1 VTTALLTGALL
12 VYDGDCAFCSTSV
25 RWLEERFPDAFAA
38 QPYQRTDLARLG
50 LTEDEAHARLQ
61 WIGDVLAPQ
70 TTREQGARAVGAL
83 LRRGGT
89 QTGGVS
95 GALWRA
101 LGSLPTVPPTS
112 WISAGVY
119 ALVAKNR
126 HRLPGGTPTC
136 KL

>member
-1 VTTALLTGALL
+1 MTTALLTGALL

-25 RWLEERFPDAFAA
+25 RWLEDRFPDSFAA
-38 QPYQRTDLARLG
+38 QPYQRADLGALG
-50 LTEDEAHARLQ
+50 ITETEAHARLQ
-61 WIGDVLAPQ
+61 WFGDVASPAA
-70 TTREQGARAVGAL
+70 TREQGARAVGAL

-89 QTGGVS
+89 TTGGAS
-95 GALWRA
+95 GALWRG
-101 LGSLPTVPPTS
+101 LGALPTIPPAS
-112 WISAGVY
+112 WVAAGIY